1 MGDTISQAA
10 FEWIDHKTLSI
21 AILEKIHA
29 QDGMNNIS
37 HDHVVRAHL
46 IKQFEISSSMSEC
59 AETLSACGRQIV
71 LGWSGIAFF
80 L

>member
-1 MGDTISQAA
+1 MGDSISHTAV
-10 FEWIDHKTLSI
+10 EWIDHKTLSI
-21 AILEKIHA
+21 AILEEIHA
-29 QDGMNNIS
+29 PDGMNNIS

-46 IKQFEISSSMSEC
+46 IKQFERRSSMPEC
-59 AETLSACGRQIV
+59 AEALSACGRQIV